1 MAALPPTYDV
11 ASGFVAARAADAF
24 AWVSDLTRWP
34 ALFPEWIAAAEADDE
49 RWRVTGPG
57 KEKYDFYP
65 HTDPEQRTLD
75 VEVVDELGSGDILRL
90 RVLEMPGG
98 ALVLVAHGKLSGTSD
113 AAWVQKR
120 DGVASGLTALSL
132 D

>member
-1 MAALPPTYDV
+1 MAV
-11 ASGFVAARAADAF
+11 RAADAF

-34 ALFPEWIAAAEADDE
+34 EIFPGWIAAAEPDDE
-49 RWRVTGPG
+49 RWRVTGPS

-65 HTDPEQRTLD
+65 HADAEQRTLD

-113 AAWVQKR
+113 AAWEQKR
-120 DGVASGLTALSL
+120 DGVTSGLSALSL